1 MAARRN
7 IQESSSNGHSLSGEK
22 TRSDTSDLDTSE
34 TEALFTQ
41 IADYFDPGKPSHSSS
56 DKKESRQ
63 TRDRKEKVTSN
74 SAARPNT
81 SNNVLQMLPSCSY
94 VLPSGHHDQRIESS
108 LSHTGEHFFP
118 KPGRF
123 ESRGHRGFGASEDWQ
138 SGSNNPCDIESLYT
152 HPESLRTHEPSMPAA
167 TRNISRSPRR
177 KRNRWSSD
185 DSVSFLG
192 PDEET
197 GHMNDEE
204 YAKWLQQQIDIEDY
218 WRNRLQM
225 SNPQDASFHES
236 GRRGNMDRFTIFS
249 PKSRRL
255 AVLTGR
261 NCQP

>member
-22 TRSDTSDLDTSE
+22 TRSDTSDLDISE

-185 DSVSFLG
+185 DCEWIRVLSIFPHSTLFAFRYCSCAYLKSYHLYIYIFICNKIVNI
-192 PDEET
+192 
-197 GHMNDEE
+197 M
-204 YAKWLQQQIDIEDY
+204 
-218 WRNRLQM
+218 
-225 SNPQDASFHES
+225 
-236 GRRGNMDRFTIFS
+236 FT
-249 PKSRRL
+249 
-255 AVLTGR
+255 
-261 NCQP
+261 